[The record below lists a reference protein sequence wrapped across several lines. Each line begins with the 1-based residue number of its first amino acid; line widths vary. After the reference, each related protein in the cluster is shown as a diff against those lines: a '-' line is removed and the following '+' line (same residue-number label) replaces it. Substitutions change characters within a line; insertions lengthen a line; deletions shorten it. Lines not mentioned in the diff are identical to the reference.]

1 MRVLNRRLIL
11 SNSLLLVLIGLIVIM
26 VRFAGGLQFLELKSF
41 DLLFQLHS
49 DRTGPEPQVVLVGY
63 TEEDIQRLG
72 EPVLSDSTL
81 ERLLRQIRQHKPR
94 YVGLDFFRDSR
105 SDPSLMDF
113 FQDFE
118 NLFLPARLLGAPAEL
133 ILPPASI
140 SRSRWGD
147 VSVPVDLDGVVRRGF
162 LWVCSQRH
170 QGGECQEYTPSLP
183 MRLAQAYLEEEGI
196 QPRLGNQNRMQ
207 LANQEFPM
215 VKPFSGGY
223 LRVASGGGYQI
234 LRTWRVR
241 EFPTVSVIDVLKE
254 KVSSSFFRD
263 RIVLVGSL
271 AESQQDLFYTPFSS
285 SLFQE
290 EDQMYGVQSLASLTQ
305 QILDAALWNL
315 PNLWTVPDWVEYLVL
330 WVVLAVGLVTFYFW
344 YFLNRRRL
352 LFKFL
357 MVMLGFLTSLFLL
370 SYSLFEWAHIWFPF
384 LPSAMALVSSLSL
397 SSFLIA
403 DYERQLYIVR
413 LEEESNLLRRELD
426 ALYQQ
431 QIVWEKKDSVS
442 FLGAKLAHEIRN
454 LLGIVDGNQQLCSH
468 LCSELKD
475 LYGDDEEWQEFSSL
489 LDNMGYNINR
499 ISILVNEVLSHTRD
513 SEQKPVPVAVNLNHF
528 LEQVLAQVI
537 QPQSRLICSIYRD
550 YDPRLNSETIQI
562 LPSILERALINLF
575 QNSLY
580 ALSQKSDRSE
590 LPYLK
595 LATRNYDQLVE
606 IDVIDNGIGIAP
618 EYCDQIFDLLFTC
631 KPRGLGTGFGL
642 YLVFESIVK
651 LHRGSIRLEDTSNE
665 EPSFTHFVIALPK
678 VFRSSVLA

>member
-1 MRVLNRRLIL
+1 MRALNRRLIF
-11 SNSLLLVLIGLIVIM
+11 SNFLLFVLIGLTIIII
-26 VRFAGGLQFLELKSF
+26 RFAGGLQFLELKFF
-41 DLLFQLHS
+41 DLLFQL
-49 DRTGPEPQVVLVGY
+49 DPARTLPEPQVVLVGY
-63 TEEDIQRLG
+63 TETDIQRLG
-72 EPVLSDSTL
+72 EPVLSDATL
-81 ERLLRQIRQHKPR
+81 ERLLRQIRKHNPR

-105 SDPSLMDF
+105 IDPSLMDLF
-113 FQDFE
+113 RDFE
-118 NLFLPARLLGAPAEL
+118 NLFLPARLLGDPAEL
-133 ILPPASI
+133 ILPPAAI

-162 LWVCSQRH
+162 LWVCSQRN
-170 QGGECQEYTPSLP
+170 EDKKCQEYEPSLP
-183 MRLAQAYLEEEGI
+183 MQLAQAYLEEEGI

-207 LANQEFPM
+207 LVNQEFPM

-223 LRVASGGGYQI
+223 IQVSSGGGYQI

-241 EFPTVSVIDVLKE
+241 KFPTVSVINVLNDNIP
-254 KVSSSFFRD
+254 SSFFRD

-285 SLFQE
+285 GIFQE
-290 EDQMYGVQSLASLTQ
+290 EDQIYGVQSLASLTQ
-305 QILDAALWNL
+305 QILNAALLNL
-315 PNLWTVPDWVEYLVL
+315 PNLWTVLDWIEYLVL
-330 WVVLAVGLVTFYFW
+330 WVVLALGLLTFYFW
-344 YFLNRRRL
+344 YFLNRHRL

-357 MVMLGFLTSLFLL
+357 IVNLCFIMSLFLL
-370 SYSLFEWAHIWFPF
+370 SCGLFQWAYIWFPF
-384 LPSAMALVSSLSL
+384 IPYAVGLVSSLSL

-403 DYERQLYIVR
+403 DYERHLYIIH

-426 ALYQQ
+426 VLYQQ
-431 QIVWEKKDSVS
+431 HIVWEKKDSVS

-454 LLGIVDGNQQLCSH
+454 LLGIVDGNRQLCSD

-475 LYGDDEEWQEFSSL
+475 LYGDDEEWEEFSSL

-499 ISILVNEVLSHTRD
+499 ISVLVNEVLSHSRD

-528 LEQVLAQVI
+528 LEQVLAQAI
-537 QPQSRLICSIYRD
+537 QPQSQQICSIYRD
-550 YDPRLNSETIQI
+550 YDPSLNSQTIPI
-562 LPSILERALINLF
+562 LPSILERALINMF

-580 ALSQKSDRSE
+580 ALSQKSYHSE
-590 LPYLK
+590 LPYIK
-595 LATRNYDQLVE
+595 LATRNYDNFIE
-606 IDVIDNGIGIAP
+606 IDIIDNGIGIDP

-631 KPRGLGTGFGL
+631 KPRGLGTGLGL

-665 EPSFTHFVIALPK
+665 EPSCTHFVIALPK